1 MEVALT
7 TKDTNEHEAE
17 SEFASRSPFAWLK
30 PFRFERRPLP
40 VAVAQLVLVSSV
52 RGAVPLARLV
62 HENVSNGRG
71 AQRR

>member
-30 PFRFERRPLP
+30 PFRFEPRPLT
-40 VAVAQLVLVSSV
+40 VAVAQRVLVSSV
-52 RGAVPLARLV
+52 RGTVPLARLV